1 MSSIIK
7 QSDFIGKY
15 AISTPPS
22 HVVLVQQVIDDV
34 EVQWMNNLLGL
45 VDSLAFRT
53 ECAGNNGVPTS
64 AQYLTIFNA
73 LQLSNWCDSWE
84 QYSSGVKD
92 MLLNAVVVEWYTKSV
107 QFQGTT
113 LGTKQI
119 DSSNSKVVSG
129 TTFKHK
135 NQYNL
140 ALTNY
145 RVIQR
150 YIYQNSSDFPDF
162 KGINKNYSSPF

>member
-1 MSSIIK
+1 MSSIIQ

-22 HVVLVQQVIDDV
+22 YVALVQQVIDDI
-34 EVQWMNNLLGL
+34 ELQWMNNLLGL
-45 VDSLAFRT
+45 ADSLAFRA
-53 ECAGNNGVPTS
+53 ECLGNGGVPTS
-64 AQYLTIFNA
+64 AEYLNIFNS
-73 LQLSNWCDSWE
+73 LQLDNWCDSWE

-92 MLLNAVVVEWYTKSV
+92 MLLNAVVVEWYTKNI

-140 ALTNY
+140 AVTNY

-150 YIYQNSSDFPDF
+150 YIYQNSNDFPDF
-162 KGINKNYSSPF
+162 KGINKNYTTPF